1 VLLLPPSSKVL
12 HATVNIYGARRHKLY
27 DGLGA
32 EHEARMKKPPT
43 KAQVVAMWDKAGND
57 VLAEGVIED
66 SSVCGEKGCDGALV
80 LATACSRRTAQ

>member
-1 VLLLPPSSKVL
+1 
-12 HATVNIYGARRHKLY
+12 
-27 DGLGA
+27 
-32 EHEARMKKPPT
+32 MKKPPT